1 MRIALVTE
9 TYPPEVNGVAMTL
22 QRLCYGL
29 ADRKHMIQV
38 IRPRQKQWDV
48 QRIENGIEELPLP
61 GLPLP
66 GYDGLHF
73 GLPAIGTLVENW
85 RSRRPDVVHVA
96 TEGPLGWSGIR
107 AAKRLGIPLASSF
120 HTNFH
125 SYGKHYGF
133 GPLQQIALWYLRYIH
148 NATKCTLAPSK
159 DVMDA
164 LEKDGFQNVGLLG
177 RGVDTRLF
185 SPAKRDPALRREW
198 GADEQTPVAI
208 YVGRVASEKNIPL
221 TIKAW
226 QTMKGILPSLKLVLV
241 GDGPETR
248 ALKHAH
254 PDVIFAGMQ
263 RGEALA
269 KHYASGDCFL
279 FASTT
284 ETFGNVVTEA
294 MASGLVVLA
303 YDYAA
308 PRQYIKDWENGVKA
322 RFDDSDNFLS
332 TARELV
338 TRQPEWNVMRLNA
351 RQTALS
357 ISWDAVVDSLES
369 RYRKLANKELPT
381 GAALH
386 PSVAG

>member
-125 SYGKHYGF
+125 TGNTTDSGRCNKLLSGICATYTTLLSAHWPPPKM
-133 GPLQQIALWYLRYIH
+133 LWM
-148 NATKCTLAPSK
+148 P
-159 DVMDA
+159 
-164 LEKDGFQNVGLLG
+164 
-177 RGVDTRLF
+177 
-185 SPAKRDPALRREW
+185 LRRMDFKTSASS
-198 GADEQTPVAI
+198 GAVSI
-208 YVGRVASEKNIPL
+208 RGF
-221 TIKAW
+221 
-226 QTMKGILPSLKLVLV
+226 LVL
-241 GDGPETR
+241 PRETP
-248 ALKHAH
+248 H
-254 PDVIFAGMQ
+254 
-263 RGEALA
+263 
-269 KHYASGDCFL
+269 
-279 FASTT
+279 
-284 ETFGNVVTEA
+284 
-294 MASGLVVLA
+294 
-303 YDYAA
+303 
-308 PRQYIKDWENGVKA
+308 
-322 RFDDSDNFLS
+322 
-332 TARELV
+332 
-338 TRQPEWNVMRLNA
+338 
-351 RQTALS
+351 
-357 ISWDAVVDSLES
+357 
-369 RYRKLANKELPT
+369 
-381 GAALH
+381 
-386 PSVAG
+386 